1 MADDRSLIDR
11 ILNRDTTSVKS
22 GGSAIVP
29 DYDIGPYAR
38 GVGSVQMT
46 RRSVLQLRKWSRSN
60 PWIRAAINLRRQQVS
75 RAKWDIVTYDGEQ
88 RGTIRKINQVK
99 ELLRYPNRRMDSWR
113 SLIEPVVEDILV
125 LDQGC
130 IEVIPTRGGAIGL
143 EGAKPVAEL
152 IAKNGGSIAFNN
164 EWDGENDTD
173 PRYFEVDET
182 GRQIRK
188 FKNHELLV
196 IIANPVTY
204 SPIGLSPLEVL
215 ADTIEADLTAAA
227 YNAKAVSQAAPPGVL
242 HLGEGIR
249 ADQVDSFKAY
259 WDTEISGRSQI
270 AITGGGKGVQWIP
283 LASSN
288 RDMQFMEWQVYL
300 ARKICAVFGVQPQ
313 DIGITMDVNR
323 ASAEVGAAFTADNGI
338 APLLDLI
345 AEYMT
350 REIIWRYDK
359 NLRFVYTEV
368 GRESQSTMSNYYKAA
383 LSGMP
388 WLKLNEAL
396 QERGHEGIGGMGD
409 DIFVPSPKGYIP
421 LSRYEEYLD
430 GALAKPEGPN
440 GPTPPTDPSE
450 PDGDGAAPAQGGPDN
465 PGEEPNQGE
474 TMNPRQQTSKALLGL
489 MIGIEALYDEDWEV
503 RPKVAEAITEAKDSG
518 RRIAIVVGFKND
530 KEEIAEW
537 LSEDKIPY
545 DDLII
550 NTWPEGT
557 ENRFRLY
564 AASKLMRNGELEIIE
579 KTSELAEEYKK
590 IGASFVAVNI
600 ENDPIE
606 TQKEGASTVAP
617 AGAKAEARKGL
628 KWREEFGRGGIGPGQ
643 ATARMIIGNR
653 LTLARI
659 RKMSAYF
666 ARHEVDKQGKG
677 WAPGSEGFPSNGR
690 IAWALWGG
698 DPGKTWSTKVSRQS
712 KGKK

>member
-1 MADDRSLIDR
+1 MAENQSLFQR
-11 ILNRDTTSVKS
+11 IFGGGDTSLKA

-46 RRSVLQLRKWSRSN
+46 RRSVQQLRKWSRSN
-60 PWIRAAINLRRQQVS
+60 PWIRAAINLRRTQVS
-75 RAKWDIVTYDGEQ
+75 RAKWDIVSLDGEEI
-88 RGTIRKINQVK
+88 RGTTRKINQIK
-99 ELLRYPNRRMDSWR
+99 ELLRAPNRRMDSWR

-125 LDQGC
+125 LDQGA
-130 IEVIPTRGGAIGL
+130 IEVIQSRGGAIGI
-143 EGAKPVAEL
+143 ESAKPVAEL
-152 IAKNGGSIAFNN
+152 IAKDGGSIAFNN
-164 EWDGENDTD
+164 EWTGENDVD
-173 PRYFEVDET
+173 PRYYEIDDT
-182 GRQIRK
+182 GRIARK
-188 FKNHELLV
+188 FKNHEL
-196 IIANPVTY
+196 ICFISNPVTY

-227 YNAKAVSQAAPPGVL
+227 YNAKAVSAAAPPGVL

-249 ADQVDSFKAY
+249 ADQVDAFKAY

-288 RDMQFMEWQVYL
+288 RDMQFMEWQIYL
-300 ARKICAVFGVQPQ
+300 ARKICAVFAVQPQ

-323 ASAEVGAAFTADNGI
+323 ASADVGAAFTQDVGI

-368 GRESQSTMSNYYKAA
+368 GRESQGAMAAYYKSA
-383 LSGMP
+383 LSGLP

-396 QERGHEGIGGMGD
+396 QERGHEGIGPVGD
-409 DIFVPSPKGYIP
+409 DIFIPSPKGYIP
-421 LSRYEEYLD
+421 LSRYSEYLD
-430 GALAKPEGPN
+430 SALGATPEHTG
-440 GPTPPTDPSE
+440 
-450 PDGDGAAPAQGGPDN
+450 PDGDEGGAAPAQGGPDN

-474 TMNPRQQTSKALLGL
+474 TMNPQQQTSKALLGL
-489 MIGIEALYDEDWEV
+489 MIGIEALYDEDWEL
-503 RPKVAEAITEAKDSG
+503 RPKVAEAIAEAKELG

-530 KEEIAEW
+530 KEEIADW
-537 LSEDKIPY
+537 LTQDNIQY

-564 AASKLMRNGELEIIE
+564 AASKLLRDGELEIIE
-579 KTSELAEEYKK
+579 KTDELADEYRK

-600 ENDPIE
+600 ANDPIE
-606 TQKEGASTVAP
+606 AQKEGASTVAP

-653 LTLARI
+653 LTIARI

-666 ARHEVDKQGKG
+666 ARHAVDKKGKG

-698 DPGKTWSTKVSRQS
+698 DAGRSWSTKVSRQD
-712 KGKK
+712 KDK